1 MRILITGL
9 TGFTGHYIQLELEA
23 HGHTVVGLNSDI
35 TDVDAVSKEVA
46 HVQPESV
53 LHLASIAFVDHVNV
67 NTFYEVNL
75 IGTRNL
81 LTALSNHVPD
91 VKSILLASSANVY
104 GNCSKKLIS
113 ENTKPRPMNDYA
125 VSKLA
130 MENMSSLWLGE
141 LPLFIVRPF
150 NYTGIGQDDKFLIP
164 KIVAHFKNR
173 KKVIELGNLDVWRE
187 FGDVR
192 SVVNIYRKLIECC
205 PTGKT
210 INISTNQT
218 YSLREVI
225 SLCEEI
231 TGHEIKTEVNP
242 EFVRTN
248 EVRVLKGDNNLLR
261 KIIGKWQTYTLKDTL
276 RWMLDKN
283 EIQYSKNKT

>member
-1 MRILITGL
+1 MRVLITGL

-46 HVQPESV
+46 QVQPESV
-53 LHLASIAFVDHVNV
+53 LHLASIAFVDHGNA

-91 VKSILLASSANVY
+91 VQSILLASSANVY
-104 GNCSKKLIS
+104 GNCSEKLLS

-130 MENMSSLWLGE
+130 MENMSSLWSDR
-141 LPLFIVRPF
+141 LPIFIVRPF

-164 KIVAHFKNR
+164 KIVSHFKNQ

-205 PTGKT
+205 PVGKT
-210 INISTNQT
+210 INICTSQT

-231 TGHEIKTEVNP
+231 TGHEIKIEVNP
-242 EFVRTN
+242 KFIREN
-248 EVRVLKGDNNLLR
+248 EVIVLKGDNNLLR
-261 KIIGKWQTYTLKDTL
+261 KTIGKWQTYTLKDTL

-283 EIQYSKNKT
+283 EIK

>member
-9 TGFTGHYIQLELEA
+9 AGFTGHYIQLELEA

-35 TDVDAVSKEVA
+35 TDEDAVSREVA

-53 LHLASIAFVDHVNV
+53 VHLASIAFVDHGDS

-81 LTALSNHVPD
+81 LSALSNHVPH
-91 VKSILLASSANVY
+91 VRSILLASSANVY
-104 GNCSKKLIS
+104 GNCSEKLLN
-113 ENTKPRPMNDYA
+113 ENTKPRPTNDYA

-130 MENMSSLWLGE
+130 MENMASLWSGE
-141 LPLFIVRPF
+141 LRLFIVRPF
-150 NYTGIGQDDKFLIP
+150 NYTGIGQDNKFVIP
-164 KIVAHFKNR
+164 KIVSHFKNR

-187 FGDVR
+187 YGDVR

-205 PTGKT
+205 PVGKT
-210 INISTNQT
+210 INISTSQT

-225 SLCEEI
+225 SLCKEI
-231 TGHEIKTEVNP
+231 TGHEIKIEVNP
-242 EFVRTN
+242 EFIREN
-248 EVRVLKGDNNLLR
+248 EVIVLEGDNNLLR
-261 KIIGKWQTYTLKDTL
+261 ETIGKWQTYTLNDTL

-283 EIQYSKNKT
+283 EI